1 MSENLQTFR
10 IPKQTGTHADVFTA
24 IGLADLLASVP
35 EAGAVRVVEQG
46 AAFEIC
52 SARPLTGTDWQRIPQ
67 MPGYPFL
74 KANEKVKVPSTVTD
88 WVDYKAEKAKVD
100 RKKQIRSTTKRKER
114 KIVDTE
120 TLQLIQEEQPRDDW
134 RLLQVLNTLQG
145 DETANKVHVTIVNRT
160 PSRFRKELAEALD
173 AIYQQRASELDW
185 EVSSVQLFT
194 PIAAKGYSRLKP
206 DSTDRNDK
214 TKEHWTDPF
223 IEWLKYR
230 GYFQI
235 ACPFFQGLKAE
246 HIRLLCPVPHD
257 ISYRA
262 LVAVARELRA
272 VGVYGGPPKID
283 ALAVLRLAELLVRH
297 SEEYHDPDA
306 EIFSGLSLQGK
317 TPAEAVS
324 GIMVTHYQSLGNA
337 KAVSAMSTIALPGWF
352 RIENRQDAED
362 WLAILDE
369 HQRVVRGLQDDHSD
383 EIGLLVAYRRFLEK
397 RGESALW
404 ALLEFMERYGALV
417 MRVNGTRLNGRM
429 RWMPRFTDV
438 YMRRVL
444 MGTDGKLLEI
454 VNTPGFEAIAR
465 AVRQATVT
473 SQNRRARGEEVWRE
487 IRYELLHDLHR
498 TRKVPGHALVECV
511 MEFVS
516 HYNRENAR
524 RREMARNPKAAPANV
539 SDEELKEFLALV
551 DHHGAAL
558 VGALLA
564 AYGSCKEK
572 WEPEDSEA
580 APAPDAPSAEEHAE
594 R

>member
-10 IPKQTGTHADVFTA
+10 ISKQTGTHADVFA
-24 IGLADLLASVP
+24 AVGLADLLASVP
-35 EAGAVRVVEQG
+35 GAGTVRVIEQE
-46 AAFEIC
+46 AAFEVR
-52 SARPLTGTDWQRIPQ
+52 SDRPLTDADWQRIPQ

-74 KANEKVKVPSTVTD
+74 KANEKVKIPQNVAD
-88 WVDYKAEKAKVD
+88 LVDYKDEKAKAD
-100 RKKQIRSTTKRKER
+100 RRKQILHREKRKQ
-114 KIVDTE
+114 IVDTE
-120 TLQLIQEEQPRDDW
+120 TQQLIQQERPRDDW

-145 DETANKVHVTIVNRT
+145 DETANKVHATIINRT
-160 PSRFRKELAEALD
+160 PDQFRKELTGALA
-173 AIYQQRASELDW
+173 AICQQRASGLGW
-185 EVSSVQLFT
+185 EASLVQLFT

-214 TKEHWTDPF
+214 TKEQWADPF

-230 GYFQI
+230 GYFQV
-235 ACPFFQGLKAE
+235 ACPFFQGPKAE

-262 LVAVARELRA
+262 LAAVARKLRLA
-272 VGVYGGPPKID
+272 SVYGGPPKMD
-283 ALAVLRLAELLVRH
+283 ALAVLELAELLVRH
-297 SEEYHDPDA
+297 SEEYHAPGV
-306 EIFSGLSLQGK
+306 EIFPGLSLQGK

-324 GIMVTHYQSLGNA
+324 GVMITHYQSLGNA
-337 KAVSAMSTIALPGWF
+337 KAVSAMSTLALPGWF
-352 RIENRQDAED
+352 RIESPQDAED
-362 WLAILDE
+362 WLVILDE
-369 HQRVVRGLQDDHSD
+369 HRRVVRGLQDDRSD

-397 RGESALW
+397 RGENALW

-417 MRVNGTRLNGRM
+417 MRVNGTRLNGRI

-438 YMRRVL
+438 YLRRVL

-454 VNTPGFEAIAR
+454 VNTPGFEAVAR

-473 SQNRRARGEEVWRE
+473 SQNKRARGKEVWRE

-524 RREMARNPKAAPANV
+524 QRETKRDPKAAPADV

-551 DHHGAAL
+551 DRHGAAL

-572 WEPEDSEA
+572 WEPEDGETTPVA
-580 APAPDAPSAEEHAE
+580 DTPSAEE
-594 R
+594 RSGR